1 MIEISNA
8 ELEVMKVLWHE
19 APLPAATIV
28 ARLQHTSDWQAK
40 TIKTMLNRLVQK
52 GALDYQQQGRA
63 YLYQPTVTQSDY
75 QRHAGQHFVKRL
87 FSGKVAPL
95 VASFADADNLSQ
107 DDIAE
112 LKALLAKFEQEQKH
126 D

>member
-19 APLPAATIV
+19 APLPAADII
-28 ARLQHTSDWQAK
+28 ARLQETSDWQAK
-40 TIKTMLNRLVQK
+40 TIKTLLSRLVQK

-63 YLYQPTVTQSDY
+63 YLYLPTIAQSDY
-75 QRHAGQHFVKRL
+75 QRHAGKHFVQRL

-107 DDIAE
+107 QDIAE
-112 LKALLAKFEQEQKH
+112 LKALLAKLEKEQDH